1 MKKFILISSFVLV
14 GAFMFFSMTGF
25 IEAREP
31 SGASPTGGNGA
42 LGSGGSTVGGGSS
55 SIADVCAANSFSLG
69 LSGIVNYATCFLIKT
84 IVPFLFALALAAF
97 IWGVIQ
103 FYLNPENEEKR
114 KKGKSFIVG
123 GLIAL
128 FVMFSVWGLV
138 GILTETFFK
147 GDNISAPTL
156 PTL

>member
-14 GAFMFFSMTGF
+14 GLFMFSSISMAANTT
-25 IEAREP
+25 P
-31 SGASPTGGNGA
+31 P
-42 LGSGGSTVGGGSS
+42 GGGANT
-55 SIADVCAANSFSLG
+55 ITDVCAANSFTLG
-69 LSGIVNYATCFLIKT
+69 LSGIVNYATCFLIRT
-84 IVPFLFALALAAF
+84 IVPFFFALALAAF

-138 GILTETFFK
+138 GILTKTFFN
-147 GDNISAPTL
+147 GATIPAPTL